1 MSEMAERSRRD
12 RGSSPSPGGVAGEGR
27 AAAQVTGRRV
37 PWRVEGDRNGRE
49 PQKPRTVWWL
59 WLLAAVLSS

>member
-49 PQKPRTVWWL
+49 PQ
-59 WLLAAVLSS
+59 